1 MITKSTFTL
10 LFLTCILGIA
20 QAAKLQVDPAAP
32 QPGDILTLTIWPEK
46 GENLQSIEM
55 NAFDTP
61 KVLFARRSD
70 GSFRGYLGVPYDRSA
85 DEYPL
90 PVKVHYRTKDNTSH
104 QQDIT
109 KQLIVYARHFPTQRI
124 TMKSSTASTMNRT
137 KALRAEKAH
146 VQSKLQHSAPRPLW
160 KGDFIVPVKGKST
173 STYGRKRYVNG
184 KWWGQHSGADI
195 SASTGTPVYA
205 TNSGR
210 VVLSEYLPAL
220 RGNCVIIDHG
230 CNIFS
235 VYMHLSKRQ
244 VKEGDVVT
252 KKQLIGKVGAT
263 GFVTGAHLHW
273 AIRVGWE
280 SCDPFRVV
288 KRGLNF

>member
-1 MITKSTFTL
+1 MIIKSTFTL

-46 GENLQSIEM
+46 GEDVQSVDLA
-55 NAFDTP
+55 AFDTA

-70 GSFRGYLGVPYDRSA
+70 GSFRGYLGVPYDRAA
-85 DEYPL
+85 DAYSL
-90 PVKVHYRTKDNTSH
+90 PVTVHFRTKDHTSH
-104 QQDIT
+104 QQ
-109 KQLIVYARHFPTQRI
+109 KLSRQLVVYARHFPTQRI

-137 KALRAEKAH
+137 EALRAERLH
-146 VQSKLQHSAPRPLW
+146 VQSKLQHSAPTALW
-160 KGDFIVPVKGKST
+160 EGDWIVPVKGRS
-173 STYGRKRYVNG
+173 SSSYGRKRYVNG

-195 SASTGTPVYA
+195 SAATGTPVYA

-220 RGNCVIIDHG
+220 RGHCVIIDHG
-230 CNIFS
+230 CNVFS
-235 VYMHLSKRQ
+235 VYMHLSERL
-244 VKEGDVVT
+244 VKEGDVVK
-252 KKQLIGKVGAT
+252 KKQRIAKVGAT

-280 SCDPFRVV
+280 PCDPFRVV
-288 KRGLNF
+288 ERGLNF